1 MDLNQLSKDIQP
13 SIAETIAAL
22 QKLSAYFA
30 PAPKEDISQFSTA
43 VEQKNLDIYKLN
55 ATLYTELEP
64 INETMSKGRVRI
76 FYTGLNRNRTY
87 ISEDFANQLINSLP
101 YTPVKG
107 IFDKEEM
114 DFTDHGEKNQDGRI
128 YGLVMAEPNF
138 AWEKH
143 LDEDGEIR
151 EYACADVLY
160 YTALYPEANLIPG
173 DSESMEIYQDTLKG
187 EWKTWEDGLPYF
199 HFYSGSLLGLQIL
212 GAATEPCFEG
222 ASFYSYDP
230 TDLQIL
236 INSIKNIKEKEANTP
251 VEKTLFRLSDNE
263 KAEKISI
270 ALNPNFNEEG
280 NWEIS
285 SIVLDVYDDYAL
297 IGDMATGG
305 YKRAYYSKEGDNIT
319 IGDVV
324 DVKIVDVSETE
335 YNALEA
341 MKAASGTYEAAYNT
355 NVENSEK
362 ISDYE
367 AIKAE
372 YETAKTEFE
381 AVKAEFETVKADYAA
396 AQEKVTTLENQINE
410 FNATIEAKDA
420 EIANA
425 AAAQADFEAKIVRL
439 ETENS
444 DITNEKNSLAEFKAS
459 VEKAKKEEI
468 LANFSEHLTD
478 EMISS
483 YKEKIDTFSVEDFK
497 KEVCMSAYENDST
510 ALFNKSEPNIY
521 PKDSSFDNDTKG
533 LSGIEKLLE
542 EYKRGGNK

>member
-1 MDLNQLSKDIQP
+1 MDLNQFSKDIQP

-22 QKLSAYFA
+22 QKLSSYFA
-30 PAPKEDISQFSTA
+30 PAPKEDVSQFSTIE
-43 VEQKNLDIYKLN
+43 EQSKVDICKLN

-107 IFDKEEM
+107 IFNKEDM

-143 LDEDGEIR
+143 LDDDGEIR

-173 DSESMEIYQDTLKG
+173 DSESMEIYQNTLKG

-199 HFYSGSLLGLQIL
+199 HFYQGSLLGLQIL

-230 TDLQIL
+230 TDLQYL
-236 INSIKNIKEKEANTP
+236 INSIKNIEKKEANTP

-263 KAEKISI
+263 KAEKISV

-305 YKRAYYSKEGDNIT
+305 YKRAYYAKDGDNIT
-319 IGDVV
+319 ISDII

-341 MKAASGTYEAAYNT
+341 MKAASGTYEAAYST
-355 NVENSEK
+355 SVENSEK
-362 ISDYE
+362 IS
-367 AIKAE
+367 E
-372 YETAKTEFE
+372 YETIKTEYENAKTEFE
-381 AVKAEFETVKADYAA
+381 TIKADYAA
-396 AQEKVTTLENQINE
+396 AQEKVASLETQINE

-425 AAAQADFEAKIVRL
+425 TAAQAEFEAKIVRL
-439 ETENS
+439 ESENN
-444 DITNEKNSLAEFKAS
+444 DITNEKNSLAEFKAT

-478 EMISS
+478 EMIDS
-483 YKEKIDTFSVEDFK
+483 YKEKLDEFSVEDFK

-510 ALFNKSEPNIY
+510 ALFNKQTPEIY
-521 PKDSSFDNDTKG
+521 PKDSSFNNDSKG
-533 LSGIEKLLE
+533 LTGVEKLLE
-542 EYKRGGNK
+542 DYKRGGNK